1 MNENEPT
8 PREIERRIDRLE
20 QYVKDELA
28 SIHREIGKIDA
39 KYVTNERFSPVERIV
54 MGLVVLVL
62 IAVAGAIIGNV
73 VIGGK

>member
-1 MNENEPT
+1 VNGNEPT

-20 QYVKDELA
+20 QYVKDELT
-28 SIHREIGKIDA
+28 SIQREMGRIDA
-39 KYVTNERFSPVERIV
+39 KYVTNERFGPVEKIV
-54 MGLVVLVL
+54 FGFVVLVL